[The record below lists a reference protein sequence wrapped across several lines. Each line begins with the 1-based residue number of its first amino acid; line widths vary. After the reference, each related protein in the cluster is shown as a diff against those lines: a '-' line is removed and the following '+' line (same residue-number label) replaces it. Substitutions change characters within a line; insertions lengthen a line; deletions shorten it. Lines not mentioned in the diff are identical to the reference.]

1 MPCKK
6 KEQEGHHEFVVL
18 FGVQQLFLL
27 FNKYFSMLHSCKTGP
42 VHLLRQTPQHNPAI
56 NHHEDKTSKRE
67 TLYELSSAFLAEAPR
82 GLEAARSFFC
92 CWESLTAEARATA
105 AARRSER

>member
-1 MPCKK
+1 MAF
-6 KEQEGHHEFVVL
+6 KETVDFVVL

-27 FNKYFSMLHSCKTGP
+27 FNKYFSMLHHARPAQCIYCAKT
-42 VHLLRQTPQHNPAI
+42 HNNNPAI
-56 NHHEDKTSKRE
+56 NHHEDKTSERE

-82 GLEAARSFFC
+82 GLAAARSFFC

-105 AARRSER
+105 AARRSAR

>member
-1 MPCKK
+1 
-6 KEQEGHHEFVVL
+6 
-18 FGVQQLFLL
+18 
-27 FNKYFSMLHSCKTGP
+27 
-42 VHLLRQTPQHNPAI
+42 
-56 NHHEDKTSKRE
+56 
-67 TLYELSSAFLAEAPR
+67 LAEAPR